1 MSSIQQTQAAIKA
14 IHHFLSDAPT
24 YIRAIQHY
32 QINLV
37 TTYEKAQQ
45 AYDGV
50 EMFKDDLEQ
59 IVQDWSNLTSSSEDM
74 IAELFIRSLVT
85 DLDTAQDTLK
95 QLQSVAS
102 DLKTNSTKVGT
113 ELSEKLKQLEA
124 ELTSAEQ
131 QIDQLNTQITE
142 TGKSLNKI
150 KDQLSGASGFWE
162 GFKTGISF
170 GAYSGL
176 RNKLS
181 QEKSLQQDYS
191 AKLSQLKSASSTI
204 QSDVQAIKQ
213 VQPALSTCDYL
224 YDNLAPLQNTLSEL
238 LEQVKETE
246 HDGDKVV
253 SATKMK
259 VADFYA
265 KKLDKKMQDLL
276 AWPKAFSV

>member
-1 MSSIQQTQAAIKA
+1 MSPVQQTQAVVKA
-14 IHHFLSDAPT
+14 IYHFLSDALT

-32 QINLV
+32 QIHID

-45 AYDGV
+45 TYDRI
-50 EMFKDDLEQ
+50 EMFKVDLDQ
-59 IVQDWSNLTSSSEDM
+59 IVQDWGNLTSSSEDI
-74 IAELFIRSLVT
+74 IAELFIRRLLT
-85 DLDTAQDTLK
+85 DLDTAQNTLK
-95 QLQSVAS
+95 HLQSAAS
-102 DLKTNSTKVGT
+102 DLKTNSSQVST

-124 ELTSAEQ
+124 ELTSEEQ
-131 QIDQLNTQITE
+131 QIDQLNTQLTE
-142 TGKSLNKI
+142 TGKNLNKI
-150 KDQLSGASGFWE
+150 KAQLSGASGFWE

-176 RNKLS
+176 RDKLN
-181 QEKSLQQDYS
+181 QEKSLQHDYNV
-191 AKLSQLKSASSTI
+191 KLSQLKSASATI
-204 QSDVQAIKQ
+204 QSDTQAIRQ
-213 VQPALSTCDYL
+213 VQPALKTCTDL

-238 LEQVKETE
+238 LEQAKETE

-276 AWPKAFSV
+276 AWQNAFSV